1 MSFGQYLKNIKAQ
14 IRETDVEAV
23 RKTVQARQGRAG
35 DGNGAGPVLID
46 VREKD
51 EWSEGYIPGA
61 HWISRG
67 FLEQRI
73 EDQVPERSSEIVLY
87 CAGGTRSAS
96 AAKTLAELGYTNVKS
111 LAGGFSAWKRAGL
124 KFDRPFVMTP
134 DQTLRYARHTML
146 PEVGDLGQAKLLQS
160 KVLCLGAGGLG
171 SPAGL
176 YLAAAGVGTVGF
188 VDDDVVDASNLQ
200 RQILHATDR
209 VGMPKVESAKAAI
222 AGLNP
227 DVKVIGHQ
235 TRLSSE
241 NVMDIIKDYD
251 LIVDGADTSPTRSL
265 WNDAALKL
273 GKPVVHASIY
283 RFEGQ
288 LTSFIPNEGPCYRCL
303 YPSPPPPDMA
313 PSCQEAGV
321 LGVLCGVI
329 GSLQANEAIKIL
341 LGIGKPMAGRL
352 LMFDALGLKFRELK
366 LRRDPT
372 CPTCG
377 EGVKPE
383 NIQLIDYQDFATSV
397 YKNRAGSSF
406 AFAGGA
412 GTAP

>member
-1 MSFGQYLKNIKAQ
+1 MSFGTYLKDVKAK
-14 IRETDVEAV
+14 IREVDLETVRKSVEA
-23 RKTVQARQGRAG
+23 RKGKSG
-35 DGNGAGPVLID
+35 DGNGAGPILID

-51 EWSEGYIPGA
+51 EWTEGYIPGA
-61 HWISRG
+61 QWIPRG
-67 FLEQRI
+67 FLELRI
-73 EDQVPERSSEIVLY
+73 EDQVPERSAEIVLY
-87 CAGGTRSAS
+87 CAGGTRSAL
-96 AAKTLAELGYTNVKS
+96 AARSLADLGYTNVKS
-111 LAGGFSAWKRAGL
+111 MAGGFSAWKRAGL
-124 KFDRPFVMTP
+124 TFDRPFIMT
-134 DQTLRYARHTML
+134 QEQSLRYARHTML
-146 PEVGDLGQAKLLQS
+146 PEVGEKGQVKLLQS

-171 SPAGL
+171 SPSGL

-188 VDDDVVDASNLQ
+188 VDDDVVDQSNLQ

-209 VGMPKVESAKAAI
+209 VGLLKVESASIAI
-222 AGLNP
+222 SKLNP
-227 DVKVIGHQ
+227 DVKVIQHQ

-241 NVMDIIKDYD
+241 NVLDIIKDYD
-251 LIVDGADTSPTRSL
+251 LIVDGADNFPTRYL
-265 WNDAALKL
+265 LNDAALKL
-273 GKPVVHASIY
+273 NKPVVHASIY

-288 LTSFIPNEGPCYRCL
+288 VTSFLPYEGPCYRCL

-329 GSLQANEAIKIL
+329 GSLQANEAIKLL
-341 LGIGKPMAGRL
+341 LGIGKPLAGRL

-383 NIQLIDYQDFATSV
+383 NIQLIDYQEFCNV
-397 YKNRAGSSF
+397 RL
-406 AFAGGA
+406 
-412 GTAP
+412 

>member
-1 MSFGQYLKNIKAQ
+1 MSFGKFLKDVKAQ
-14 IRETDVEAV
+14 IRETDVETV
-23 RKTVQARQGRAG
+23 RKVVEASKGKGG
-35 DGNGAGPVLID
+35 DGNGAGPILID

-51 EWSEGYIPGA
+51 EWTEGFIPGA
-61 HWISRG
+61 RWIPRG
-67 FLEQRI
+67 FLELRI
-73 EDQVPERSSEIVLY
+73 EDQIPQPSSEIILY
-87 CAGGTRSAS
+87 CAGGNRSAL
-96 AAKTLAELGYTNVKS
+96 AARSLAELGYSNVKS

-124 KFDRPFVMTP
+124 PFERPFVMT
-134 DQTLRYARHTML
+134 QEQSLRYARHTML
-146 PEVGDLGQAKLLQS
+146 PEVGEAGQVKLLKS

-171 SPAGL
+171 SPSGL

-209 VGMPKVESAKAAI
+209 VGLPKVESAKAAI

-227 DVKVIGHQ
+227 DVKVIPHQ

-251 LIVDGADTSPTRSL
+251 VIVDGADNFPTRYL
-265 WNDAALKL
+265 LNDAALKL

-288 LTSFIPNEGPCYRCL
+288 VTSFIPYQGPCYRCL
-303 YPSPPPPDMA
+303 YPSPPPADMA

-341 LGIGKPMAGRL
+341 LGIGKPLAGRL
-352 LMFDALGLKFRELK
+352 LMFDALGLKFREMK

-383 NIQLIDYQDFATSV
+383 NIQLIDYQEFCNV
-397 YKNRAGSSF
+397 RL
-406 AFAGGA
+406 
-412 GTAP
+412 